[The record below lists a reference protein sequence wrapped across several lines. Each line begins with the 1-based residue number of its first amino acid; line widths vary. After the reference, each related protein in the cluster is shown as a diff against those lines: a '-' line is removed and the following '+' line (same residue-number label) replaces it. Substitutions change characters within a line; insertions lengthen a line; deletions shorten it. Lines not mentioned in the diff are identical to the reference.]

1 MGFANG
7 NLNVAGVVFDVN
19 ESDYYE
25 LSFEEL
31 LLSGQA
37 IWEIRNE

>member
-7 NLNVAGVVFDVN
+7 NLNVTGVVFDVS
-19 ESDYYE
+19 EADYYE
-25 LSFEEL
+25 LIFEEI

-37 IWEIRNE
+37 IWEIPNE